1 MSGPVLL
8 DTGPLVAFLDR
19 RDHHYPWAY
28 EQFKQLPFLFIT
40 CEPVLTEAVHLLAR
54 ANVRPESVLELVRSG
69 AIRIGFDMQ
78 SEVRALQRLLAQ
90 YENVPMDL
98 ADACLMRL
106 AATHPEASVFTVDSD
121 FYIYRQGSGQALSV
135 VHPREAS

>member
-1 MSGPVLL
+1 MSRPVLL

-28 EQFKQLPFLFIT
+28 EQFKQLPFPFIT
-40 CEPVLTEAVHLLAR
+40 CEPVLTEAIHLLGR
-54 ANVRPESVLELVRSG
+54 ANVRPESVLELVHSG
-69 AIRIGFDMQ
+69 AIRIDYHIQ

-106 AATHPEASVFTVDSD
+106 AASHSEASIFTVDSD
-121 FYIYRQGSGQALSV
+121 FYIYRQDGGQALSII
-135 VHPREAS
+135 HPGEAG